1 MSDKNKQNLHYFE
14 GSSMINLYQ
23 CIEEWQIENSKRLL
37 SVNIQ
42 RDGDKFCCIALT
54 NPTEVVLTDLN
65 GDPISVGKNELGVNC
80 LAIDGT
86 VRLA

>member
-14 GSSMINLYQ
+14 GSSMISLYQ
-23 CIEEWQIENSKRLL
+23 YIEKWQIENNKRLL

-80 LAIDGT
+80 LSIDGT